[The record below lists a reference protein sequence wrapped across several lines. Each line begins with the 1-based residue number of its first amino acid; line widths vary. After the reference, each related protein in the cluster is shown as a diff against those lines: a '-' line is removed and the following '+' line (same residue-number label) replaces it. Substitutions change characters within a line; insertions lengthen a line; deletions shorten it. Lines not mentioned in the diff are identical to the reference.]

1 MWDDV
6 VIGSGDKGCS
16 AIKVFGIGDENNVSQ
31 NSVSYWVSN
40 CYLGMGMTIFK
51 NTEEGRKLAQ
61 MIDEKRGSGA
71 IQSWLQG
78 VLLSNVTK
86 AKLKSAV
93 TKALAD
99 AFENGRANKAA
110 EVRAVLG
117 V

>member
-1 MWDDV
+1 
-6 VIGSGDKGCS
+6 
-16 AIKVFGIGDENNVSQ
+16 
-31 NSVSYWVSN
+31 
-40 CYLGMGMTIFK
+40 
-51 NTEEGRKLAQ
+51 
-61 MIDEKRGSGA
+61 
-71 IQSWLQG
+71 
-78 VLLSNVTK
+78 VTQ